1 MNLEETIKCAN
12 DMATKKYTEAMLCH
26 ANPDDEELDGL
37 IDCALNHEQLAKW
50 LGELKELKE
59 YKEKYRWHDLR
70 KNPDDLPEDIKYVW
84 VFIKGEC
91 THRSWHDSHGW
102 RRRNSNILYYN
113 DESSF
118 LQLPHIFTDRIFPA
132 AIFIKNNLVQFIL
145 TPYPLTLYEKV
156 ITLSMLKSYLNTISS
171 HLICRHLGGKKALIM
186 RVSGHRKEGAV

>member
-1 MNLEETIKCAN
+1 MNLEETIKYAN

-84 VFIKGEC
+84 V
-91 THRSWHDSHGW
+91 
-102 RRRNSNILYYN
+102 L
-113 DESSF
+113 
-118 LQLPHIFTDRIFPA
+118 
-132 AIFIKNNLVQFIL
+132 
-145 TPYPLTLYEKV
+145 
-156 ITLSMLKSYLNTISS
+156 
-171 HLICRHLGGKKALIM
+171 
-186 RVSGHRKEGAV
+186 

>member
-1 MNLEETIKCAN
+1 MSAEETIKCAN

-84 VFIKGEC
+84 VFIKG
-91 THRSWHDSHGW
+91 DALIGHGTILMDGEGVTVTFYTITTKVFW
-102 RRRNSNILYYN
+102 RGER
-113 DESSF
+113 
-118 LQLPHIFTDRIFPA
+118 
-132 AIFIKNNLVQFIL
+132 
-145 TPYPLTLYEKV
+145 
-156 ITLSMLKSYLNTISS
+156 LKSLKVRGN
-171 HLICRHLGGKKALIM
+171 K
-186 RVSGHRKEGAV
+186 

>member
-1 MNLEETIKCAN
+1 
-12 DMATKKYTEAMLCH
+12 MLCH

-113 DESSF
+113 DESVLAWREIEEF
-118 LQLPHIFTDRIFPA
+118 
-132 AIFIKNNLVQFIL
+132 
-145 TPYPLTLYEKV
+145 
-156 ITLSMLKSYLNTISS
+156 KSE
-171 HLICRHLGGKKALIM
+171 GK
-186 RVSGHRKEGAV
+186 